1 MSISAEYDQHY
12 MDNFNAIIEQEKQR
26 EQARRRKKE
35 DLYSFFELH
44 YVPEGDYT
52 SKIYIGC
59 DIPAKKGKI
68 YTFHHYQTGVEESL
82 DALPVDF
89 FTANNAKNY
98 YVTANGLKKRG
109 KRNEKNLFTLHNIV
123 IDIDCHKYGIS
134 KKDRDNEIEK
144 CEVYL
149 RELFDNSLELPS
161 PNTIVK
167 TGRGLQLWWAIK
179 PLSAAKLKNIY
190 KETAAYLCD
199 QLDEKISK
207 QYYLNF
213 LRVDRAA
220 SLKMAGYFR
229 LPGTY
234 NSKAKKWGDFAFLHE
249 DRLNVVDFYFDKVA
263 SGKKNPIPFT
273 NSKKYALADYRE
285 HILYALLELRRK
297 EGWVEDGYRDT
308 FCFILFNT
316 ILEEYGEEKADEA
329 VRKMNRS
336 FSHPLSEKSL
346 KSYLSTSRKKGYKFS
361 NQTIINYLCIT
372 KEEQDMLHFH
382 PSSKKEETGKE
393 RTCTAGH
400 RTCKRRTQPA
410 RDSKDVRNFSVYRM
424 PHLKR
429 PGQSPCSTEN
439 NGK

>member
-1 MSISAEYDQHY
+1 MNSISAEYDQHY
-12 MDNFNAIIEQEKQR
+12 MDNFNAMIEKEEQR

-59 DIPAKKGKI
+59 DIPDKKGKI
-68 YTFHHYQTGVEESL
+68 YTFHHYQTGIEESL

-234 NSKAKKWGDFAFLHE
+234 NSKAKKWGDFAFLQE
-249 DRLNVVDFYFDKVA
+249 DRLDVVDFYFDKIA

-273 NSKKYALADYRE
+273 SFKKYALADYRE
-285 HILYALLELRRK
+285 HILYTLLELRRK

-336 FSHPLSEKSL
+336 FFHPLSEKSL

-382 PSSKKEETGKE
+382 PSSKREEE
-393 RTCTAGH
+393 REK
-400 RTCKRRTQPA
+400 KRQ
-410 RDSKDVRNFSVYRM
+410 
-424 PHLKR
+424 LKR
-429 PGQSPCSTEN
+429 ERVQLVIELAKEGRSQRQIARRWSELPSLRYAVS
-439 NGK
+439 

>member
-12 MDNFNAIIEQEKQR
+12 INNFNAILEQEKQR
-26 EQARRRKKE
+26 EQARRRKNE

-44 YVPEGDYT
+44 YAPEGDYT

-59 DIPAKKGKI
+59 DIPNKKGKI
-68 YTFHHYQTGVEESL
+68 YTFHHYQTGIEESL

-161 PNTIVK
+161 QNTIVK

-234 NSKAKKWGDFAFLHE
+234 NSKAKKWGDFAFLQE

-285 HILYALLELRRK
+285 HILYALLELRR
-297 EGWVEDGYRDT
+297 
-308 FCFILFNT
+308 
-316 ILEEYGEEKADEA
+316 
-329 VRKMNRS
+329 
-336 FSHPLSEKSL
+336 
-346 KSYLSTSRKKGYKFS
+346 
-361 NQTIINYLCIT
+361 
-372 KEEQDMLHFH
+372 
-382 PSSKKEETGKE
+382 
-393 RTCTAGH
+393 
-400 RTCKRRTQPA
+400 
-410 RDSKDVRNFSVYRM
+410 
-424 PHLKR
+424 
-429 PGQSPCSTEN
+429 
-439 NGK
+439 